1 MNILEKFQTIII
13 LAAVIF
19 GLLFGQIAIVSS
31 NAGYLIV
38 PFLFFMLFG
47 IFLDIPLKDF
57 TKSFSN
63 FKFTRLNLL
72 INFIWTPIL
81 AYFLGAIFLNQ
92 ELALWIGFVMLMV
105 TPCTDWYIV
114 FTNIAKGNVPL
125 SASILPLNL
134 VLQLVLLPVYLL
146 LFFGASGTFDMGML
160 IESILFIVVLP
171 FILAQIVR
179 NFISRW
185 NSVERPVMSFFNF
198 AQIIFL
204 SLAIFCMFASQ
215 GGYLLDNLGIV
226 LILIVPILLF
236 FVINFLLVRVVGRIG
251 KLAYEECTSLC
262 LTTLARNSPIA
273 LAIAVIAFPN
283 EPLIALALVIGP
295 LIELPVLT
303 IVSQILLFI
312 KKRDTLSY

>member
-19 GLLFGQIAIVSS
+19 GILFGQIAIVSS
-31 NAGYLIV
+31 TAVYLIV
-38 PFLFFMLFG
+38 PFLFAMLFG
-47 IFLDIPLKDF
+47 VFLGIPLGDF

-63 FKFTRLNLL
+63 FKFTQLNLL

-114 FTNIAKGNVPL
+114 FTNIAKGNVAL

-134 VLQLVLLPVYLL
+134 VVQLILLPVYLL

-171 FILAQIVR
+171 FILALIVR
-179 NFISRW
+179 RLISRW
-185 NSVERPVMSFFNF
+185 ESVERRVVSFFTL

-215 GGYLLDNLGIV
+215 GRYLLDNLGVV
-226 LILIVPILLF
+226 LILLVPILLF
-236 FVINFLLVRVVGRIG
+236 FVINFFLVRIVGKIG
-251 KLAYEECTSLC
+251 KLSYKECTSLC

-273 LAIAVIAFPN
+273 LAIAVTAFSN
-283 EPLIALALVIGP
+283 EPLIALVLVIGP

-303 IVSQILLFI
+303 IVSQVLLFI
-312 KKRDTLSY
+312 KKRESQH

>member
-38 PFLFFMLFG
+38 PFLFLMLFG
-47 IFLDIPLKDF
+47 VFLGIPLKDF

-134 VLQLVLLPVYLL
+134 VVQLILLPVYLL

-179 NFISRW
+179 RLIGRW
-185 NSVERPVMSFFNF
+185 SSVERPVLSFFTF

-215 GGYLLDNLGIV
+215 GGYLLDNLGVV
-226 LILIVPILLF
+226 LILLVPILLF
-236 FVINFLLVRVVGRIG
+236 FVINFLLVRIVGKIG
-251 KLAYEECTSLC
+251 KLGYKECTSLC

-312 KKRDTLSY
+312 KRKDESSY

>member
-1 MNILEKFQTIII
+1 MNIIEKFQTFII

-19 GLLFGQIAIVSS
+19 GLLFGQVSIISS
-31 NAGYLIV
+31 NAGYFIV
-38 PFLFFMLFG
+38 PFLFAMLFG
-47 IFLDIPLKDF
+47 VFLGIPLKDF
-57 TKSFSN
+57 TKGFSN

-105 TPCTDWYIV
+105 TPCTDWYVV

-134 VLQLVLLPVYLL
+134 VVQLILLPVYLL

-160 IESILFIVVLP
+160 LESILFIVVLP
-171 FILAQIVR
+171 FILAQIGR
-179 NFISRW
+179 SLLGRW
-185 NSVERPVMSFFNF
+185 EEAEKPVMSFFGF

-215 GGYLLDNLGIV
+215 GKYLLDNLGIV
-226 LILIVPILLF
+226 LTLLVPLLLF
-236 FVINFLLVRVVGRIG
+236 FVINFSLVRIVGRIV
-251 KLAYEECTSLC
+251 KLGYKECTSLC

-303 IVSQILLFI
+303 LVSQILLWI
-312 KKRDTLSY
+312 KRNEESSN